1 MYQIRQPKVTRFPDF
16 FTIFLLSIQRF
27 RPTTDFGEFPLAHD
41 SIPQLILE
49 KPQVIL
55 DTPIF
60 TESFLSFIGLGVKAP
75 MPSLGSLANAAR
87 AGISEYS
94 YKLIFPAMMIC
105 LITLACNLL
114 GDGLRDAFDPK
125 LRR

>member
-1 MYQIRQPKVTRFPDF
+1 MYQIRQPKVTRLPDF

-55 DTPIF
+55 DTPQIESCDSLAAAVLSVAYRFLFVVYLLCDLAYSLLIASSAGIF
-60 TESFLSFIGLGVKAP
+60 TALF
-75 MPSLGSLANAAR
+75 
-87 AGISEYS
+87 AG
-94 YKLIFPAMMIC
+94 
-105 LITLACNLL
+105 
-114 GDGLRDAFDPK
+114 
-125 LRR
+125 

>member
-1 MYQIRQPKVTRFPDF
+1 LPDF

-55 DTPIF
+55 DTHILQADAYDDKRP
-60 TESFLSFIGLGVKAP
+60 
-75 MPSLGSLANAAR
+75 PSENPWEVFFDQLFG
-87 AGISEYS
+87 
-94 YKLIFPAMMIC
+94 F
-105 LITLACNLL
+105 
-114 GDGLRDAFDPK
+114 AFRFA
-125 LRR
+125 L

>member
-1 MYQIRQPKVTRFPDF
+1 MYQIRQPKVTRLPDF

-55 DTPIF
+55 DTPDMLALLNRSRSASGIF
-60 TESFLSFIGLGVKAP
+60 LYLS
-75 MPSLGSLANAAR
+75 
-87 AGISEYS
+87 
-94 YKLIFPAMMIC
+94 
-105 LITLACNLL
+105 ITYYVV
-114 GDGLRDAFDPK
+114 FS
-125 LRR
+125 